1 MEYIFI
7 NLFFNG
13 VYLFLVEVNDLKL
26 HAFTLFII
34 GKLTQCVFGHWD
46 VVTCLAYSD
55 DMVTGSN
62 AIIVSGSADAT
73 VLVWIWDHKGYR
85 IIGPNDA
92 TSKKTLSM
100 HNFLITVLET
110 SLIM

>member
-1 MEYIFI
+1 MRD
-7 NLFFNG
+7 NNSSLRLN
-13 VYLFLVEVNDLKL
+13 
-26 HAFTLFII
+26 AFTFFIT

-92 TSKKTLSM
+92 TSTKTLLM
-100 HNFLITVLET
+100 YNFLIVLET
-110 SLIM
+110 SLIL